1 MGTRVSYPV
10 EVKQKAVEMRLAGV
24 PMKEIMEKLKIKNKT
39 QIQTWVRW
47 HKAGDT
53 HRFEQ
58 PVGKQYTY
66 GKGPE
71 YSSELEKLQ
80 AENRYLRQQNEVLK
94 KLQRI
99 GKEVDSQTSV
109 ELVEVLHGTMTVQN
123 ICVHLGISRASYY
136 RWKKNLMKDHP
147 KCHLEKQI
155 GTLCREHKYRYG
167 YRKITAILKKEM
179 RINHKTV
186 QRIMQKN
193 QWQCRVK
200 VKKRKKNGQPY
211 AVVDNILDR
220 NFQSDHPLEKLV
232 TDITY
237 LPYGQKQLYLSS
249 ILDVYNGEV
258 IAFTI
263 GDKQDTDFVLNTL
276 DQLPTLPQNCVL
288 HSDQGSVYTS
298 YEYQKAVKT
307 KGITM
312 SMSRK
317 GTPADNASIES
328 FHSSLKSET
337 FYLNSIDRTT
347 TAIVER
353 TVKEYIYY
361 YNNIRIQTK
370 LNSQSPISYRQLAV

>member
-1 MGTRVSYPV
+1 MGTRMSYPI

-24 PMKEIMEKLKIKNKT
+24 PMKAIMQELNIKNKT
-39 QIQTWVRW
+39 QVQAWVRW

-80 AENRYLRQQNEVLK
+80 AENRYLRQQNEVFK
-94 KLQRI
+94 KVQRI

-109 ELVEVLHGTMTVQN
+109 ELVEGLHGTMTVQN

-147 KCHLEKQI
+147 KRHLEKQI

-211 AVVDNILDR
+211 AVVDNILNR
-220 NFQSDHPLEKLV
+220 NFQSDRPLEKLV

-276 DQLPTLPQNCVL
+276 EQLPTLPQNCVL

-337 FYLNSIDRTT
+337 FYLNSINRTT

>member
-24 PMKEIMEKLKIKNKT
+24 PMKEIMQELKIKNKT
-39 QIQTWVRW
+39 QVQTWVRW

-80 AENRYLRQQNEVLK
+80 AENRYLRQQNEVPK
-94 KLQRI
+94 KVQRI

-220 NFQSDHPLEKLV
+220 NFQSDRPLEKLV

-337 FYLNSIDRTT
+337 FYLNSINRTT

>member
-1 MGTRVSYPV
+1 MGTRMSYPI

-24 PMKEIMEKLKIKNKT
+24 PMKEIMQELNIRNKT
-39 QIQTWVRW
+39 QVQTWVRW

-80 AENRYLRQQNEVLK
+80 AENRYLRQQNEVFK
-94 KLQRI
+94 KVQRI

-109 ELVEVLHGTMTVQN
+109 ELVEGLHGTMTVQN

-147 KCHLEKQI
+147 KRHLEKQI

-337 FYLNSIDRTT
+337 FYLNSINRTT